1 MLHKFIVYSIFI
13 LSTKI
18 FNYNSLSGTTQR
30 GLLYLL
36 FFIMMVTIIRKE
48 TLLDKSLTFRK
59 PILIMFSCMLLSS
72 IPCKIY
78 FDQSFSDSL
87 IALGFFVLPF
97 LFYFYLHSIKIKEK
111 QLIRLFFWMSVIA
124 VSIQIIQQLYP
135 QLAVFG
141 IHQDD
146 GIDSFGVRNDLYRFR
161 VNFNGIFTFPIL
173 FLFWTQIL
181 KRFSLN
187 RFLFVLLFLASIYL
201 ALTRS
206 VYVTVA
212 LCMAIS
218 IVLFRKTIKFIY
230 VFLAFLVLGIIA
242 YSSFD
247 TLFSALIEKS
257 QNEIDNEDYIR
268 YLSYEYFFDESKKT
282 PLNFLFGHCVPRG
295 GSAYDAFIRDLGES
309 SHFYSS
315 DVGCVGAAYR
325 FGYIYVALFYLIQFV
340 CIFKYKQNAPQ
351 YVILTIIAITIY
363 SVMIFMISIPIGAL
377 VWTSMLYIIDL
388 YKYQSP
394 QRYIHQ

>member
-1 MLHKFIVYSIFI
+1 MLHKFIVCSIFI
-13 LSTKI
+13 LSIRI

-30 GLLYLL
+30 VFLYML
-36 FFIMMVTIIRKE
+36 FLFMLVTIFKSG
-48 TLLDKSLTFRK
+48 TLRDKNLTFRK
-59 PILIMFSCMLLSS
+59 PILIMVLCMLLSL

-78 FDQSFSDSL
+78 YGQSVSDSL
-87 IALGFFVLPF
+87 IALAFFVLPF
-97 LFYFYLHSIKIKEK
+97 LFYFYLHSIKISEK
-111 QLIRLFFWMSVIA
+111 QLIRLFFGMSVIA
-124 VSIQIIQQLYP
+124 VSIQIVQQLYP
-135 QLAVFG
+135 QFAVFG
-141 IHQDD
+141 IDPDD
-146 GIDSFGVRNDLYRFR
+146 TIETFSVRNELYRYR
-161 VNFNGIFTFPIL
+161 VTFNGIFTFPIL

-181 KRFSLN
+181 KRFSWN
-187 RFLFVLLFLASIYL
+187 RFMFVLLFLASIYL

-282 PLNFLFGHCVPRG
+282 PLNFLFGHCMPKG
-295 GSAYDAFIRDLGES
+295 GSVYDAFIKDLGDS
-309 SHFYSS
+309 YHFYSS
-315 DVGCVGAAYR
+315 DVGFVGAAYR
-325 FGYIYVALFYLIQFV
+325 FGYIFVALFYLIQFF
-340 CIFKYKQNAPQ
+340 CIFKYKKTVPH

-363 SVMIFMISIPIGAL
+363 SVMIFMICLPIGSL

-388 YKYQSP
+388 YKHQLP
-394 QRYIHQ
+394 QRYIPQ